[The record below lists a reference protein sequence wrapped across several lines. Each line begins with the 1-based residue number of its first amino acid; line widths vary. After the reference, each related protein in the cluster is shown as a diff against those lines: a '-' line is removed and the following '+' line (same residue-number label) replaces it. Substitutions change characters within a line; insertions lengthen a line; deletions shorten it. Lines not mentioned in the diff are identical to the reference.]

1 MSKRPTDHLEPA
13 AKKRGN
19 DRQLTKDDPSDEDEP
34 EQQGEFAKAS
44 EEVMKKRRI
53 VRPKRGGGSLAGSTP
68 AAAALASA
76 NPFAGVSLTS
86 AAASPFGGVN
96 LTAASQA
103 NPFAQAAL
111 QKPVPEADA
120 ATRDASKP
128 SESSKPQPASTGGA
142 VAGTANTVDVA
153 SSASTP
159 ALNTAEAN
167 MAQSADKL
175 PDAAS
180 AANLEGNKSDAEGI
194 ASTAAAPAD
203 FSSFLSANKE
213 QSPFA
218 VKAGGETSAFGGGS
232 NALSFGSTRGNNS
245 GGGFGAASQQKDNG
259 GFTFK
264 PAQTSPAGSSQ
275 GAEGAASAA
284 ASPSTSPAQAGLAD
298 EQAPHTG
305 EEGETVLYNA
315 EGTLFQFDDQKTKTW
330 RERGRGELRV
340 NKAPNGQARLVMRQR
355 GNFRLLL
362 NANLW
367 PHMPVSMMDGGKG
380 VTFPCINHVKSDESD
395 GDAANASKEVSK
407 APKLASFAFR
417 KKAVHKLEELL
428 RIMQQETSADAASTD
443 AASAVH

>member
-19 DRQLTKDDPSDEDEP
+19 DRQLTKDDASDEDEP
-34 EQQGEFAKAS
+34 EQHGEFAKAS

-68 AAAALASA
+68 AAAAPASA
-76 NPFAGVSLTS
+76 NPFAGVSWTS
-86 AAASPFGGVN
+86 AAANPFGGVN
-96 LTAASQA
+96 LTAAPQP
-103 NPFAQAAL
+103 NPFAQVTL
-111 QKPVPEADA
+111 QKPVPEPDA

-128 SESSKPQPASTGGA
+128 SESAKPQPASTGGA

-153 SSASTP
+153 T
-159 ALNTAEAN
+159 
-167 MAQSADKL
+167 
-175 PDAAS
+175 
-180 AANLEGNKSDAEGI
+180 
-194 ASTAAAPAD
+194 APAD

-218 VKAGGETSAFGGGS
+218 VKAGGESSAFGGGS
-232 NALSFGSTRGNNS
+232 NALSFGSTTGGFGSLGHSS

-264 PAQTSPAGSSQ
+264 PAQTSPAGSSE
-275 GAEGAASAA
+275 GIEGAASGA
-284 ASPSTSPAQAGLAD
+284 ASPSTSPAQAGLAG

-305 EEGETVLYNA
+305 EEGETVLYDA
-315 EGTLFQFDDQKTKTW
+315 EGTLFQFDDQETKTW

-380 VTFPCINHVKSDESD
+380 VTFPCINHVKSDEND
-395 GDAANASKEVSK
+395 GDSANASNDISK

-428 RIMQQETSADAASTD
+428 QIMQQETFADAASTD